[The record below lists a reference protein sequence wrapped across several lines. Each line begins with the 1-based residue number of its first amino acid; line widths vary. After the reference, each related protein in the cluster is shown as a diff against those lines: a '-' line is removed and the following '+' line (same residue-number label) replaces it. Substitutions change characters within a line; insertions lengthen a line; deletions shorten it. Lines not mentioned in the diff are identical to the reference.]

1 MCDDGRYGFA
11 AGEEVGDNVL
21 KVHQILEK
29 PGFGGIDSDYAVV
42 SGYVFGPEML
52 PAVEEAMRRI
62 NIDNTPRELGYTDAI
77 DVLLEQ
83 GKDVYALQI
92 KDAKYYDCGNK
103 LEYLKA
109 VVEFGLKHDDLRE
122 QFSKYLKDLKV

>member
-1 MCDDGRYGFA
+1 VPPPEYGKSA
-11 AGEEVGDNVL
+11 
-21 KVHQILEK
+21 
-29 PGFGGIDSDYAVV
+29 
-42 SGYVFGPEML
+42 
-52 PAVEEAMRRI
+52 
-62 NIDNTPRELGYTDAI
+62 DAI